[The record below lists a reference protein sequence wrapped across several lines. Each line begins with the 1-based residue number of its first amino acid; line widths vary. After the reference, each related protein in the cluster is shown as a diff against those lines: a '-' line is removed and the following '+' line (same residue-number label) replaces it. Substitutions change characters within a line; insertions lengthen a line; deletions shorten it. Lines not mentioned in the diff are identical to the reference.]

1 MNSTQLLALF
11 GVIMACA
18 ASGVMLTVVLFGDM
32 FFKSDE
38 SLKGALDFVVY
49 AMLASLTAIAFAA
62 ADIAFTL
69 CPLTPSVGI

>member
-1 MNSTQLLALF
+1 MNSIQLIALF

-18 ASGVMLTVVLFGDM
+18 ASGVMLTIALFGDV
-32 FFKSDE
+32 FFKSDK
-38 SLKGALDFVVY
+38 SLKSALDFVVY

-62 ADIAFTL
+62 ADIAFQL

>member
-1 MNSTQLLALF
+1 MNGTQIIALL

-18 ASGVMLTVVLFGDM
+18 ASGVMLTIVLFGDV

-38 SLKGALDFVVY
+38 SLKSALDFVVY
-49 AMLASLTAIAFAA
+49 AMLASLMAIAFATT
-62 ADIAFTL
+62 DIAFTL

>member
-1 MNSTQLLALF
+1 MNSTQLIALF

-18 ASGVMLTVVLFGDM
+18 ASGVMLTITLFGEV

-38 SLKGALDFVVY
+38 SLKSALDFVVY
-49 AMLASLTAIAFAA
+49 AMLASLTAIAFAT
-62 ADIAFTL
+62 ADIAFQL

>member
-1 MNSTQLLALF
+1 MNSTQLIALF

-18 ASGVMLTVVLFGDM
+18 ASGVMLTITLFGDV

-38 SLKGALDFVVY
+38 SLKSALDFVVY
-49 AMLASLTAIAFAA
+49 AMLASLMAIAFAT
-62 ADIAFTL
+62 ADIAFQL